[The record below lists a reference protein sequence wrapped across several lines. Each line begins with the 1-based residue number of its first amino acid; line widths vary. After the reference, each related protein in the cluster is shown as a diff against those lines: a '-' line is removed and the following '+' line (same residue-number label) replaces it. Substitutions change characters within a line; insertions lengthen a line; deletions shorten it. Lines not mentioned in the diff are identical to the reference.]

1 MRREFGT
8 QVVKELN
15 LKKASALW
23 IILLRFQLQFHPEE
37 QKTEFDHTKVDMK
50 SVKEDRVDA
59 EEIIL
64 GEDNHDLTRVLEV
77 VP

>member
-37 QKTEFDHTKVDMK
+37 QKTEFAHMKVDMK

-59 EEIIL
+59 EDIIL
-64 GEDNHDLTRVLEV
+64 GEDNHDLTRVLEA

>member
-23 IILLRFQLQFHPEE
+23 IILLRFQMQFHPEE
-37 QKTEFDHTKVDMK
+37 QKTEFAHTKVDMK
-50 SVKEDRVDA
+50 SVKED
-59 EEIIL
+59 
-64 GEDNHDLTRVLEV
+64 
-77 VP
+77 PS